1 MKKNLAIHVSVIS
14 IVVNMILSI
23 LKLAAGIIS
32 RSGAMISDAVHTISD
47 VFTTFIVMAGIHM
60 SNKPSDQKHPYG
72 HERFECVASILLSA
86 ALFAVGA
93 GIGYE
98 AFRKIIQGMAGQLHS
113 PGLPALIAAIISI
126 AVKEWMYWYTR
137 DAALK
142 IRSGALMADAWH
154 HRSDALSSI
163 GSFIGIFGAR
173 IGFPVLDPIACA
185 VICLLIIKAA
195 GRIFKDS
202 IDKMVDRACDEAICK
217 KISETALNQDGVD
230 DVDEIKTRLFGA
242 RIYVDIEISADDQ
255 LSLEQAHNIAE
266 NVHTAVERNFE
277 AVKHCMV
284 HVNPKQRT

>member
-173 IGFPVLDPIACA
+173 IGFPVLDPIASA

-284 HVNPKQRT
+284 HVKPKQRT

>member
-93 GIGYE
+93 GVGYE

-173 IGFPVLDPIACA
+173 IGFPVLDPIASA

>member
-173 IGFPVLDPIACA
+173 IGFPVLDPIA
-185 VICLLIIKAA
+185 
-195 GRIFKDS
+195 S
-202 IDKMVDRACDEAICK
+202 DK
-217 KISETALNQDGVD
+217 TAN
-230 DVDEIKTRLFGA
+230 R
-242 RIYVDIEISADDQ
+242 
-255 LSLEQAHNIAE
+255 
-266 NVHTAVERNFE
+266 
-277 AVKHCMV
+277 
-284 HVNPKQRT
+284 

>member
-173 IGFPVLDPIACA
+173 IGFPVLDPIASA

>member
-60 SNKPSDQKHPYG
+60 SNMPSDQKHPYG

-173 IGFPVLDPIACA
+173 IGFPVLDPIASA

>member
-173 IGFPVLDPIACA
+173 IGFPVLDPIASA

-255 LSLEQAHNIAE
+255 LSLEEAHNIAE

>member
-60 SNKPSDQKHPYG
+60 SNKPSYQKHPYG

-126 AVKEWMYWYTR
+126 AVKEWMNWYTR

-173 IGFPVLDPIACA
+173 IGFPVLDPIASA

-217 KISETALNQDGVD
+217 KISETAWNQDGVD

>member
-86 ALFAVGA
+86 ALFEVGA

-173 IGFPVLDPIACA
+173 IGFPVLDPIASA